1 MKNICQSLK
10 LYLTLKMTE
19 ETKCHDFFVTS
30 ISSRITVKHELLST
44 AWTTDNGQRT
54 RVDFELC
61 LNTN

>member
-1 MKNICQSLK
+1 MPIAQTILNIEDDRGNQMSRLFRI
-10 LYLTLKMTE
+10 LL
-19 ETKCHDFFVTS
+19 
-30 ISSRITVKHELLST
+30 SRITVKHELLST